1 MILWIYSIWRK
12 YSFWSFFYYKNRGF
26 VCFKNKHYVYAGYM
40 NKTWI
45 IVNDETVINLGS
57 WEKLKNKL
65 AFNFWFPSLLFYE
78 DIDQNEENSK

>member
-1 MILWIYSIWRK
+1 
-12 YSFWSFFYYKNRGF
+12 
-26 VCFKNKHYVYAGYM
+26 M